1 MTSAPSSNLRLIADT
16 ETVEDLVD
24 RVRRGGVRVPSFQ
37 RPLKWK
43 AADVVSLF
51 ESVYR
56 GYPIGSILL
65 QKGPAEPDQVRVGS
79 LLIDAPGLQEALWVV
94 DGQQRLTALAAG
106 LSRPAPVPTTQVD
119 PWVVYFDAAEQS
131 FHTPPRDGSLPSTWV
146 PVAQLL
152 DASALSEWVFNWEHR
167 DDPHLRAVVFQ
178 AGTRIRQYRIPLYM
192 VETDNEQDLRDI
204 FYRINNF
211 GKSFK
216 WEEVHDALFGRRGD
230 HPSTLRELAE
240 ALRGLGMGRPEE
252 EQLLSCLMAFKG
264 LDVTRNL
271 SEHYRRD
278 PEMLAGAVQA
288 ALPAIRNTLS
298 FLKRQAEI
306 PHLRLLPRSIP
317 LVVLTRFFALHP
329 DPGARTQVLLTRW
342 TWRTLLSSGYYDER
356 TLVRHGVAAIDA
368 ADEERSAQELL
379 SLVPKE
385 HRSDSVLPERFDA
398 RAADSRIA
406 LLGMAS
412 LGPLILGPQGSGEG
426 PVDIAALIEQQ
437 DVAAFR
443 RILPHTRHR
452 LGQGPA
458 NRMLLPGSGSV
469 RPELL
474 DQIHSNQNDSEVL
487 RSHGISPDAA
497 EALVRGD
504 TEGFLQA
511 RKAFLELAVR
521 RLGDRLAEW
530 DRSDR
535 PSISYLLQQAESE
548 S

>member
-1 MTSAPSSNLRLIADT
+1 MSSAPLSSNLRLEAGA

-24 RVRRGGVRVPSFQ
+24 RVRRGGVRVPTFQ
-37 RPLKWK
+37 RGLKWQ

-65 QKGPAEPDQVRVGS
+65 QKGPAEPDQIKVGP

-106 LSRPAPVPTTQVD
+106 LSRPAPIPTTPDD
-119 PWVVYFDAAEQS
+119 PWVVYFDAARQS
-131 FHTPPRDGSLPSTWV
+131 FHTPPRDGKVPSTWV

-167 DDPHLRAVVFQ
+167 DDPLLRAAVFQ

-216 WEEVHDALFGRRGD
+216 WEEVHDALFGQRGD
-230 HPSTLRELAE
+230 HPSTLRELAQ
-240 ALRGLGMGRPEE
+240 ALHGLGMGRPEE

-278 PEMLAGAVQA
+278 PEMLAGAVQDS
-288 ALPAIRNTLS
+288 LPAIRSALS
-298 FLKRQAEI
+298 FLKRRAEI

-342 TWRTLLSSGYYDER
+342 IWRTLLSSGHYDER

-368 ADEERSAQELL
+368 ADEEQSVQELP
-379 SLVPKE
+379 SVVPKE
-385 HRSDSVLPERFDA
+385 HRADYVLPGRFDA

-412 LGPLILGPQGSGEG
+412 LGPLSLGEEAPGV
-426 PVDIAALIEQQ
+426 PVDIAGLIERQ

-443 RILPHTRHR
+443 RILPDNKNP
-452 LGQGPA
+452 LDPGPA
-458 NRMLLPGSGSV
+458 NRMLLPGSGST
-469 RPELL
+469 RQELL
-474 DQIHSNQNDSEVL
+474 EHRPWLDASL
-487 RSHGISPDAA
+487 RAERVVCPSGFSTNIAA
-497 EALVRGD
+497 
-504 TEGFLQA
+504 F
-511 RKAFLELAVR
+511 
-521 RLGDRLAEW
+521 
-530 DRSDR
+530 
-535 PSISYLLQQAESE
+535 PSGLF
-548 S
+548 